1 MAELV
6 AFSEDPSLRVGPWL
20 ASGLDSDT
28 SQFNV
33 TDAPEEGTPVV
44 GYRVMY
50 FTQHGDETIYRSPL
64 VKHDGLSLTQLEHL
78 TPDVEYDNE
87 LRSSI
92 PIHNP
97 RNSDFGYY
105 YFPDKTQA
113 EEYMKM
119 IALGKVNVAL
129 EPTPMQRYSS
139 DYEMTPSGD
148 AIRRIPTY
156 WDERDDELRHKAQ
169 TSGLGL
175 FRVTGNADKFIPE
188 MDTAE
193 LRREGVRMKDM
204 QIDPEPEL
212 FISYET
218 LGQAG
223 VAAQEEVTP
232 TYKKLK
238 PWA

>member
-1 MAELV
+1 MTELV
-6 AFSEDPSLRVGPWL
+6 TFSEDPSLRVGPWL
-20 ASGLDSDT
+20 ASGLDLDS
-28 SQFNV
+28 SHFNV
-33 TDAPEEGTPVV
+33 VDAPEEGTPVT

-64 VKHDGLSLTQLEHL
+64 VKHDGLSLTQVKHL

-92 PIHNP
+92 PVHNP
-97 RNSDFGYY
+97 RNTDFGYY
-105 YFPDKTQA
+105 YFPDKAQA

-139 DYEMTPSGD
+139 NYEVTPSRD
-148 AIRRIPTY
+148 DIRRIPTY
-156 WDERDDELRHKAQ
+156 YDERDDALRRKDQ

-175 FRVTGNADKFIPE
+175 FRVTGTADKFIPE
-188 MDTAE
+188 MDTSE

-204 QIDPEPEL
+204 QIASEPEL

-223 VAAQEEVTP
+223 VAAQAELTP
-232 TYKKLK
+232 TYEKLK

>member
-1 MAELV
+1 MTELV
-6 AFSEDPSLRVGPWL
+6 AFSSDPSQRVGPWL
-20 ASGLDSDT
+20 ASGLDLDAA
-28 SQFNV
+28 QFTI

-50 FTQHGDETIYRSPL
+50 FTQRGDETIYSSPL
-64 VKHDGLSLTQLEHL
+64 VKHDGLSLTQVKELA
-78 TPDVEYDNE
+78 PGIEYDNE

-92 PIHNP
+92 PVHNP
-97 RNSDFGYY
+97 KSTDFGYY
-105 YFPDKTQA
+105 YFPDKGQA

-139 DYEMTPSGD
+139 NYEMTPSGD

-156 WDERDDELRHKAQ
+156 WDERDTEIRKQAQ
-169 TSGLGL
+169 TAGLGL
-175 FRVTGNADKFIPE
+175 FRVTGTADQFIPE

-204 QIDPEPEL
+204 QIDPEPEI

-223 VAAQEEVTP
+223 VAAQAEATP
-232 TYKKLK
+232 TYAKLK